1 MVQVVADVE
10 LTAHYSCQPMG
21 RGLCSKSRA
30 AGAPRA
36 SRGLTGPPH
45 EVAQGRVRLLSRK
58 SVGFG
63 HFSEAA
69 CGVAALPETARVKGG
84 FVELFGGVGTMARAA
99 VRVGLSCTAV
109 VEKHAPSRKLNVE
122 RLREAA
128 QDPVVCADIFEE
140 D

>member
-1 MVQVVADVE
+1 MRRTSPPRSARHLRRTLLSADTMQRVPADCRPFMRVDDLVVQVVADVE
-10 LTAHYSCQPMG
+10 HIAHYSCQPMG

-45 EVAQGRVRLLSRK
+45 EVAQWRVRLLSRK

-69 CGVAALPETARVKGG
+69 
-84 FVELFGGVGTMARAA
+84 
-99 VRVGLSCTAV
+99 
-109 VEKHAPSRKLNVE
+109 
-122 RLREAA
+122 
-128 QDPVVCADIFEE
+128 
-140 D
+140 

>member
-45 EVAQGRVRLLSRK
+45 EVAQWRVRLLSRK

-69 CGVAALPETARVKGG
+69 C
-84 FVELFGGVGTMARAA
+84 AA
-99 VRVGLSCTAV
+99 VDS
-109 VEKHAPSRKLNVE
+109 SNNVFLVIGDNPLDRGWDRE
-122 RLREAA
+122 RTIIRQPQLRER
-128 QDPVVCADIFEE
+128 
-140 D
+140 